1 MNGREREPIKVNTRS
16 AVSRLLT
23 LMRPYA
29 GQLVLCMLFA
39 LLANAATLA
48 SPAVASVIID
58 DFLREGKAQSGL
70 YSIVGLGILYLL
82 DITKEYR
89 QIRKNVKFKDSKAR
103 KVQKYHKFT
112 VLLQSVYAVCN
123 LLLSFWGGWLVVGII
138 PITLHF
144 MVSYAVTENMD
155 NRLHCSHDEWTAIE
169 FWRAMGVVSLIAAFC
184 SMLIVSA
191 VVS

>member
-1 MNGREREPIKVNTRS
+1 MPFFSVYDEKK
-16 AVSRLLT
+16 AVSGNHNLHRL
-23 LMRPYA
+23 PFP
-29 GQLVLCMLFA
+29 VLKGALHPHQGRNIGIA
-39 LLANAATLA
+39 LLAGFG
-48 SPAVASVIID
+48 I
-58 DFLREGKAQSGL
+58 
-70 YSIVGLGILYLL
+70 GILYLL

-144 MVSYAVTENMD
+144 MVSYAVTANMD
-155 NRLHCSHDEWTAIE
+155 DRLQCNQEEWTAIE
-169 FWRAMGVVSLIAAFC
+169 FWRAMGVVSYVAAFC